1 MSNVA
6 WLASVPKATSV
17 PKAKRKRTKREGAWM
32 GLAFAA
38 PALIL
43 FLVFRV
49 LASGAGLS
57 LSFFSVGID
66 GSAIWVGADNFL
78 RLFADPVFWG
88 SLGVTLLYTVIAV
101 PASIL
106 VSLSLALL
114 VRGRF
119 RGVGFFRSAF
129 FLPTVT
135 SLVVAATIFIW
146 IFSVDGPINQVAGT
160 GSWLS
165 SPQLVIP
172 ALVCVSVWVRFG
184 YGMLILLSSLNEI
197 PEEIEE
203 AARLDGA
210 RVWHQ
215 IRWIILPHIRP
226 AVFFLA
232 ITETA
237 VSFQVFDLINVMTGG
252 GPGRSSYAL
261 VMFLYDQGFRYF
273 DFGYASAIGA
283 VLFVLALTTAL
294 LQHLFIG
301 REKK

>member
-1 MSNVA
+1 MNQI
-6 WLASVPKATSV
+6 LA
-17 PKAKRKRTKREGAWM
+17 GAPAPTEPRRRRRHRGMWI

-38 PALIL
+38 PALVL
-43 FLVFRV
+43 FVVFRV
-49 LASGAGLS
+49 FASGAGLGLS
-57 LSFFSVGID
+57 LFSVGVD
-66 GSAIWVGADNFL
+66 GSAIWVGFANFV

-88 SLGVTLLYTVIAV
+88 SLGVTVLYTVLTV
-101 PASIL
+101 PLTIGASFL
-106 VSLSLALL
+106 LALL
-114 VRGRF
+114 VRGKF
-119 RGVGFFRSAF
+119 RGVGFFRSVF

-146 IFSVDGPINQVAGT
+146 IFSVDGPVSGMLRT
-160 GSWLS
+160 GSWLA
-165 SPQLVIP
+165 SPQLVVP
-172 ALVCVSVWVRFG
+172 ALVIVSIWVRFG
-184 YGMLILLSSLNEI
+184 YGMLILLASLNEI

-210 RVWHQ
+210 RWRDQV
-215 IRWIILPHIRP
+215 RWIILPHVRP
-226 AVFFLA
+226 AIFFLA

-283 VLFVLALTTAL
+283 VLFVIALAFAL
-294 LQHLFIG
+294 VQHLVIG

>member
-1 MSNVA
+1 MNDTMARTSA
-6 WLASVPKATSV
+6 PPSAAPLAPRRRRRRGVWIGV
-17 PKAKRKRTKREGAWM
+17 
-32 GLAFAA
+32 AFAA
-38 PALIL
+38 PALAL

-49 LASGAGLS
+49 FASGAGLGLS
-57 LSFFSVGID
+57 LFNVGID
-66 GSAIWVGADNFL
+66 GSALWVGTDNFV
-78 RLFADPVFWG
+78 RLLNDPVFWG
-88 SLGVTLLYTVIAV
+88 SLGVTILYTLLTVPLSIAT
-101 PASIL
+101 SFL
-106 VSLSLALL
+106 LALL

-119 RGVGFFRSAF
+119 RGVGFFRSVF

-146 IFSVDGPINQVAGT
+146 IFSVDGPVNGLLGT
-160 GSWLS
+160 GSWLA

-172 ALVCVSVWVRFG
+172 ALVVVSVWVRFG
-184 YGMLILLSSLNEI
+184 YGMLILLASLNEI

-203 AARLDGA
+203 AAKLDGA
-210 RVWHQ
+210 RWRHQ
-215 IRWIILPHIRP
+215 VRWIILPHVRP
-226 AVFFLA
+226 AIFFLA

-283 VLFVLALTTAL
+283 VLFVIALAFAVV
-294 LQHLFIG
+294 QHFVIG